1 MKEDLTKK
9 TKKELID
16 IARKENIKG
25 YSNKNKSELID
36 LIISC
41 YPKNN
46 AISLKEIVIKF
57 DQLWKSIVDNYIR
70 VIAVTVA
77 ASIGIF
83 SFFCP
88 DNDNYKTKIVKQK
101 NYFGSSKFDIL
112 LLPFYPSKNCVVEN
126 TNYEMQVL
134 ERLKELK
141 KEGGLNINAQL
152 SREYD
157 CTTDIDEIQKIAKKE
172 RVELIIWGEIVEDCT
187 DETEIRLRYYYSG
200 NNQLQLNRF
209 GDTGY
214 QPLADFRQLRTGYL
228 QNDIEYIIKV
238 TLGLSAYNVA
248 NYHIGVN
255 ILESIQMTKCDSTI
269 LQGLAIGYFL
279 VNEIQKTDSLVS
291 LILNCDKNNFSGNKL
306 KTEILAYKKGHDEL
320 IEFANKV
327 IDKDSL
333 DLGTRLQRAISYIEI
348 GDYNKAKK
356 DISFIEK
363 NDKKEGKTYD
373 ILRFKN
379 LLNTRERN
387 YEEAIEGLNKSLEAI
402 SGWSTDLTAVLDLS
416 RVYFMNGDT
425 TKAFAL
431 NDTLIKYHK
440 YTPISYIKKV
450 GEYFIKHEPDSA
462 HYFLKEGLRI
472 FPEDEFL
479 KQMKVTYDYENNIE

>member
-1 MKEDLTKK
+1 MKEDLKNKKK
-9 TKKELID
+9 TELVD
-16 IARKENIKG
+16 IARRENIKG

-36 LIISC
+36 LIISHRS
-41 YPKNN
+41 KNN
-46 AISLKEIVIKF
+46 IISFQEIVIKL
-57 DQLWKSIVDNYIR
+57 DKLWKSIVDAYIR
-70 VIAVTVA
+70 VILIIVA
-77 ASIGIF
+77 ASITIF
-83 SFFCP
+83 SFFYP
-88 DNDNYKTKIVKQK
+88 TNNSDKTKIIKQK
-101 NYFGSSKFDIL
+101 NYVGSSKFDIL
-112 LLPFYPSKNCVVEN
+112 LLPFYPSKNCIVEN
-126 TNYEMQVL
+126 TDYEMQVL

-141 KEGGLNINAQL
+141 KEGNLNVNAQL

-157 CTTDIDEIQKIAKKE
+157 CTTDIHEIQKIAKKE

-187 DETEIRLRYYYSG
+187 EETEIRLRYYYSG
-200 NNQLQLNRF
+200 NNQLQLNKF
-209 GDTGY
+209 GDTDY

-238 TLGLSAYNVA
+238 SLGLSAYNIA
-248 NYHIGVN
+248 NYDIGIN
-255 ILESIQMTKCDSTI
+255 ILESIQISECDSTI
-269 LQGLAIGYFL
+269 LQGLAIGYFAI
-279 VNEIQKTDSLVS
+279 NAIQKADSLVY

-306 KTEILAYKKGHDEL
+306 KTEILAFKKGHNEL

-333 DLGTRLQRAISYIEI
+333 DFGTRLQRAISYIEI
-348 GDYNKAKK
+348 GDYDNAKK
-356 DISFIEK
+356 DIKFIERK
-363 NDKKEGKTYD
+363 DKREGKSYD

-379 LLNTRERN
+379 LLNTRQRN
-387 YEEAIEGLNKSLEAI
+387 YKEAIEGLNKSLEAS
-402 SGWSTDLTAVLDLS
+402 SGWSTDLFSVLDLS

-440 YTPISYIKKV
+440 HNPVSYIKKV

-479 KQMKVTYDYENNIE
+479 KQMKVIYDYENNIE